1 MRQMPTPVPHDIVWF
16 DLPAALRAWLAAN
29 HGSATELW
37 VGMRPKASGL
47 PGVTWEDVVDEVL
60 CAGWIDSVR
69 YSTDGG
75 SCIRITPRRPRSIWS
90 ARNVGRV
97 EALRA
102 GGRLLPA
109 GEAAFARRRED
120 RTAVY
125 SFETEGELDDE
136 AAAAIR
142 DAGGWAFWEAQSP
155 SYRRTATQWVMGA
168 KRPETRARRLASLVE
183 ECAAGARPP
192 SISPRPGNRSPG

>member
-1 MRQMPTPVPHDIVWF
+1 MPTPVPHDIAWF
-16 DLPAALRAWLAAN
+16 ASPAELRAWLVAN
-29 HGSATELW
+29 HASATDLW
-37 VGMRPKASGL
+37 VGMRSKGSGL
-47 PGVTWEDVVDEVL
+47 PGVTWEEVVDEVL

-69 YSTDGG
+69 YAAEGG

-102 GGRLLPA
+102 AGRMLPA

-125 SFETEGELDDE
+125 SFETERELDDE

-142 DAGGWAFWEAQSP
+142 DAGGWAFWEAQPP
-155 SYRRTATQWVMGA
+155 SYRRAATHWVMGA
-168 KRPETRARRLASLVE
+168 KRPETRVRRLASLVQ
-183 ECAAGARPP
+183 ECAAGVRLSAL
-192 SISPRPGNRSPG
+192 SPRPREGGRPG